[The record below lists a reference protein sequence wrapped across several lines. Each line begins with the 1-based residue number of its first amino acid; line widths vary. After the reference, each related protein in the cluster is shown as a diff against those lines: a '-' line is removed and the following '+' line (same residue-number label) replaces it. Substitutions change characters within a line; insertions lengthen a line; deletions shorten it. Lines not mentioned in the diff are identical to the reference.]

1 MVMNMAK
8 RKNPDADPGIPD
20 SSDDRKGPFR
30 VHFDDAYFKS
40 FKRLEVDQAGAS
52 EPAKAALVKGC
63 EYSQPRQD
71 LALIRDCALCKIVCG
86 EQGWRYH
93 YEQCSLRNRAL
104 REKEAEKKGDEAQS
118 L

>member
-8 RKNPDADPGIPD
+8 RKNPDADPGIPN
-20 SSDDRKGPFR
+20 SSDARKGDVR
-30 VHFDDAYFKS
+30 VHFDDEYFKN
-40 FKRLEVDQAGAS
+40 FKRLEAEQLGGS
-52 EPAKAALVKGC
+52 EPAKSALIKGC
-63 EYSQPRQD
+63 EYSRPRQD
-71 LALIRDCALCKIVCG
+71 LSLIRDCALCKIVCG

-104 REKEAEKKGDEAQS
+104 REKEEEKKGDETQS